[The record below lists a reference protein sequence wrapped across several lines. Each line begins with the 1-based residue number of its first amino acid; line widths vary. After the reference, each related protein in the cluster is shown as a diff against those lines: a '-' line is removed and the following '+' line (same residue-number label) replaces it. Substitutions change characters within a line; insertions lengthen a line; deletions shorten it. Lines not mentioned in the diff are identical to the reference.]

1 MPALNID
8 LILVGLFLIAN
19 LAIGLWYGKEVKSV
33 RDYALGGQNFSTASL
48 ASTLIATFIGGSTF
62 SLGLYEIYALGILA
76 VLPIIGQILGL
87 LCYPY
92 ILIPRMQEFFGKVSV
107 ADVMGDLYGKH
118 IRIIG
123 AACVIIRSA
132 TGIAMQIKVFSTM
145 FNHFLGI
152 DSVYATIISSMV
164 VIIYS
169 AFGGIRAVVFTDI
182 FQSLAFGAF
191 IPTLAILIWGML
203 GSWESIANTLTTN
216 PIFDPKILLDYH
228 NINTLQYYGI
238 FFYCFLPD
246 TNPAMFHRILISRNT
261 VQASKAFKIMIPMH
275 LLFCVFVGFI
285 GLILLSSHQ
294 NIETNNLVPYIIDSY
309 AYPGFKGLVVIG
321 ISAMIMSTAD
331 SYINSA
337 SVVFVN
343 DLCKPLGLFQTNAK
357 LEIIAVRIFSIF
369 IGILGLCMA
378 LSQKNLIGIL
388 LFGASFY
395 SPIIGIP
402 VMFTILGFRTTT
414 RVIVSGMIAGISTTF
429 IWNKFFNAALP
440 IGDLMPATIAN
451 FVVMMIMHYCL
462 GEPGGWVGPSDRRP
476 LNVLKEKRK
485 QQINSISSF
494 FKSLFHSF
502 SWDNICAYCNN
513 ETFRGRHYYIE

>member
-8 LILVGLFLIAN
+8 IILVGLFLISN

-33 RDYALGGQNFSTASL
+33 RDYALGGRNFSTASL
-48 ASTLIATFIGGSTF
+48 VSTLIATFIGGSTF

-92 ILIPRMQEFFGKVSV
+92 ILIPRMQEFFGKLSV

-132 TGIAMQIKVFSTM
+132 TGIAMQIKVFSTI

-152 DSVYATIISSMV
+152 DSVYATVISSMV

-228 NINTLQYYGI
+228 NINTLGYYGI
-238 FFYCFLPD
+238 FFYCFYQIQIQL
-246 TNPAMFHRILISRNT
+246 
-261 VQASKAFKIMIPMH
+261 
-275 LLFCVFVGFI
+275 CFI
-285 GLILLSSHQ
+285 
-294 NIETNNLVPYIIDSY
+294 E
-309 AYPGFKGLVVIG
+309 F
-321 ISAMIMSTAD
+321 
-331 SYINSA
+331 
-337 SVVFVN
+337 
-343 DLCKPLGLFQTNAK
+343 
-357 LEIIAVRIFSIF
+357 
-369 IGILGLCMA
+369 
-378 LSQKNLIGIL
+378 
-388 LFGASFY
+388 
-395 SPIIGIP
+395 
-402 VMFTILGFRTTT
+402 
-414 RVIVSGMIAGISTTF
+414 
-429 IWNKFFNAALP
+429 
-440 IGDLMPATIAN
+440 
-451 FVVMMIMHYCL
+451 
-462 GEPGGWVGPSDRRP
+462 
-476 LNVLKEKRK
+476 
-485 QQINSISSF
+485 
-494 FKSLFHSF
+494 
-502 SWDNICAYCNN
+502 
-513 ETFRGRHYYIE
+513 